1 MKKPHSFVAFASFV
15 SMLCVVGAQAQ
26 AYPAKAVR
34 LVVPFSPGGGSDI
47 AGRMIAQ
54 KLNELWGQPVIID
67 NRPGANTVIGTDAV
81 AKSAPDGYTLL
92 VTPAPFAI
100 VPSVVTRLPYD
111 PARDFEPVVL
121 VTTSPLVLLVHPSV
135 PARSPQELA
144 ALAKGRPGMLNFGS
158 SGTAGSTHLAAELF
172 NVMYGVKTTHIP
184 YKGISLAMTDLVGG
198 HIDIVYTGIP
208 SALPFIRTGR
218 LRALAVTSLARSGA
232 LPEMPTLDE
241 LGLKGFR
248 AEATNGLTAPA
259 RTPREVIN
267 KISTDVTKIV
277 KSPALIEQLKAE
289 GADPGGGTP
298 EQYAAFLRDE
308 TVKWAKVLKAANVK
322 KLD

>member
-1 MKKPHSFVAFASFV
+1 MSLLYVRDAN
-15 SMLCVVGAQAQ
+15 AQ

-67 NRPGANTVIGTDAV
+67 NRPGGNTVIGTDAV

-100 VPSVVTRLPYD
+100 VPSVVSRLPYD

-144 ALAKGRPGMLNFGS
+144 ALARARPGVLNFGS

-208 SALPFIRTGR
+208 SALPFIKSGR

-232 LPEMPTLDE
+232 LPDMPTLDE

-259 RTPREVIN
+259 RTPREIIS
-267 KISTDVTKIV
+267 KISADVTKIV
-277 KSPALIEQLKAE
+277 KSPALIEQLKGE